1 MDVQRVIDSG
11 IPDVAPVFGGVRGR
25 TLSSRHLKYA
35 WPIIAEAGVKTVI
48 DLRNLDSSNRL
59 VEYCEQ
65 YGMEFFHY
73 PVDMKKLN
81 TEVMVDR
88 LLRFCELIERG
99 DFYIACAMGLH
110 RTDIALSVY
119 WVFYGADQGLDAPN
133 LRGYT
138 EASGH
143 DTNNIMQV
151 LNAMYICMT
160 ERNGQNPMPEEVFK
174 ERKNAINEKS
184 RS

>member
-1 MDVQRVIDSG
+1 
-11 IPDVAPVFGGVRGR
+11 
-25 TLSSRHLKYA
+25 
-35 WPIIAEAGVKTVI
+35 
-48 DLRNLDSSNRL
+48 
-59 VEYCEQ
+59 
-65 YGMEFFHY
+65 
-73 PVDMKKLN
+73 
-81 TEVMVDR
+81 
-88 LLRFCELIERG
+88 
-99 DFYIACAMGLH
+99 MGLH

-174 ERKNAINEKS
+174 ERKNAINEKRNAKINNPNYKGS
-184 RS
+184 QTALNNSEILLINSIL